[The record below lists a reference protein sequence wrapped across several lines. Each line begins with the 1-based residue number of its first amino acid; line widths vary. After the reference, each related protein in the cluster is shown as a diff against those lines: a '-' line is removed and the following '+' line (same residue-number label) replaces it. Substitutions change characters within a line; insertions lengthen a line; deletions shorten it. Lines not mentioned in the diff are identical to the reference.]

1 MREKIYNILNKLY
14 GVIMFV
20 GFFAGIIPVIPF
32 IIALCIGGPVGEEI
46 AIFLADEFY
55 PVVFAFASI
64 AVLVGVVGMYVNK
77 KQGFSVKE
85 LDKKE
90 K

>member
-1 MREKIYNILNKLY
+1 MREKIYNFLNKLY
-14 GVIMFV
+14 GILMFI
-20 GFFAGIIPVIPF
+20 GFFGGIIPVIPF
-32 IIALCIGGPVGEEI
+32 IIALCIGGATGEAI
-46 AIFLADEFY
+46 ALFLADQYY
-55 PVVFAFASI
+55 PVVIAIASI
-64 AVLVGVVGMYVNK
+64 AVLIGVVAMYVNK